1 MELNDK
7 IIIYQT
13 DDGQTS
19 IDVKLEN
26 ETVWLSAN
34 QMATLFDRDEKTIRK
49 HVNNVFSEGELEK
62 ENNTHF
68 LRVDG
73 VKQLVAFYS
82 LDVIISVGYRVKSQR
97 GTQFRIWANRVL
109 KEYLVKGYAINKS
122 LTEQRYTELKQLVT
136 VLGRTVKA
144 QEALTSDDALNLVEV
159 VSDYAYALDTLDRY
173 DYQQLAVEQT
183 TNEAKFHATYE
194 GAMQAITELKEK
206 FGGSQWFA
214 HEKDDSFKSSIG
226 QIYQTFGGQDLYPSV
241 EEKAAMLLYLVTKNH
256 SFSDGNKR
264 IAATLFLWFMAG
276 NGILYNPDGS
286 KRIADNTL
294 VALTLMIAESRTEE
308 KDIMVK
314 VVVNLINKNNYE

>member
-7 IIIYQT
+7 IVIYRT
-13 DDGQTS
+13 ADGQTS
-19 IDVKLEN
+19 IDVKLED

-34 QMATLFDRDEKTIRK
+34 QMANLFDRDEKTIRK
-49 HVNNVFSEGELEK
+49 HINNVFSEGELEK

-73 VKQLVAFYS
+73 VKQPVAFFS

-97 GTQFRIWANRVL
+97 GIQFRIWANKVL
-109 KEYLVKGYAINKS
+109 KEYLLKGYAVNKA

-144 QEALTSDDALNLVEV
+144 QEALTSEDALNLVEV
-159 VSDYAYALDTLDRY
+159 VSDYTYALDTLDKY

-183 TNEAKFHATYE
+183 TNEVKFHATYE
-194 GAMQAITELKEK
+194 GAMQAIEELKEK

-276 NGILYNPDGS
+276 NGILYNSDGS

>member
-49 HVNNVFSEGELEK
+49 HVNNVFSEGELKK

-73 VKQLVAFYS
+73 VKQPVAFYS

-144 QEALTSDDALNLVEV
+144 QETLTSDDALNLVEV

-173 DYQQLAVEQT
+173 DYQQLSVEQT